1 MKCSANSI
9 WGKALTV
16 FLVVVFIVAAAET
29 AFGDIE
35 NGTANYFDS
44 LIEGFPFSKIIQDVL
59 SSKLGTTSLSA
70 SVPQSF
76 TDVLKDLVKLAFMAL
91 IQAPVVAVLER
102 LFLPIPAYYRS
113 SWEAQEDYMSS
124 PGYRI
129 KSLVI
134 TVLSTPLLAI
144 IAAMIVNW
152 AAGKTLTLL
161 GPTGS
166 TLAGVF
172 GLIAVVCVSCLPL
185 MAAAGLGFLA
195 ALLWRVVDVLV
206 GRMLSAFLA
215 EAGFIGM
222 YLALRNGNLEIFI
235 MIGFVLL
242 IVLAGVELM
251 FNAVRGVISP
261 KPY

>member
-1 MKCSANSI
+1 MKLVGNSV
-9 WGKALTV
+9 WGKALTI
-16 FLVVVFIVAAAET
+16 FIVVLFIVAAVDT
-29 AFGDIE
+29 AFSDVS
-35 NGTANYFDS
+35 NGTAHYFDS
-44 LIEGFPFSKIIQDVL
+44 LIDGLPFSKIIQDLL
-59 SSKLGTTSLSA
+59 SSRLGTQPLSQ

-76 TDVLKDLVKLAFMAL
+76 ADVLKDLINLAFMAL

-102 LFLPIPAYYRS
+102 LFLPIPAYYRG
-113 SWEAQEDYMSS
+113 SWEAQEDYMRS

-144 IAAMIVNW
+144 VAAMIVNY
-152 AAGKTLTLL
+152 AAGKALALL

-166 TLAGVF
+166 VLVGIF
-172 GLIAVVCVSCLPL
+172 GLFAAVGLSCVPLIAV
-185 MAAAGLGFLA
+185 MGFFG
-195 ALLWRVVDVLV
+195 ALLWRVIDVLV
-206 GRMLSAFLA
+206 GRMVSAFLA

-222 YLALRNGNLEIFI
+222 YLALRSGNIESFVS
-235 MIGFVLL
+235 IGLVLL

-261 KPY
+261 RAY